1 MTASSLYSGT
11 ADNFWSRDDI
21 RVRTFGGS
29 PKAVEILAEGFCS
42 RASRPAPQAR
52 SVEERK
58 RRGSPSLRGVSSR
71 RKTALAAAAP
81 WRGSGHAR
89 TRMMWNAT
97 SAWSLTP
104 SCANWV
110 PVNTRSD
117 RAAHVRA
124 PGPSPRPSCS
134 PSSTPDHPLR
144 DRTLWWLA
152 VRDRRPRQGEV
163 LALNIADLGPGA
175 PARQGRRQGA
185 AEPRSSAGRPRLPA
199 VAPTPAPPGRPG
211 DLRQAHLRRGSR
223 RIRRARPRPTTLTS
237 ATCQPHTG

>member
-11 ADNFWSRDDI
+11 ADFWSRDDI

-163 LALNIADLGPGA
+163 LASTSPIWDL
-175 PARQGRRQGA
+175 ARRRAVVVGR
-185 AEPRSSAGRPRLPA
+185 GRPSRGHRLGDQDCPLLPRHLHRLAGLAIYAKPTFDA
-199 VAPTPAPPGRPG
+199 VAGASAALDP
-211 DLRQAHLRRGSR
+211 DRR
-223 RIRRARPRPTTLTS
+223 
-237 ATCQPHTG
+237 H